1 MPFSSTDGES
11 TAQVGFLTANITTAG
26 ADIIWGSHMA
36 AARDAGV
43 NVMLFGDGVGNST
56 RARGAENTDEFWW
69 ISKVQEYYQNPVL
82 LTP

>member
-1 MPFSSTDGES
+1 
-11 TAQVGFLTANITTAG
+11 
-26 ADIIWGSHMA
+26 
-36 AARDAGV
+36 
-43 NVMLFGDGVGNST
+43 MLFGDGVGNST